1 MLYFNVVSNTYL
13 YRKDQIMITKRRSC
27 KNVSIQY
34 RFSLVEILVVVG
46 IIAIL
51 LGLSGAGYN
60 AVQRKIARARTEAT
74 LNKIRIGLESYKSKY
89 GYYPQ
94 QATIAPFH
102 LDINDFGHPTTHPEG
117 LPQNNFNSF
126 VEYSKMSKE
135 DAVLVG
141 TNYYAVTDG
150 WKTAIR
156 EKGSSSDF
164 YPISGG
170 KGGPF
175 ILYVC
180 PGLVNT
186 SSYDLFS
193 AGHDRKFI
201 WQDSPST
208 QIDTDKNDSVNT
220 DNIWP
225 QGLKTK

>member
-1 MLYFNVVSNTYL
+1 MA
-13 YRKDQIMITKRRSC
+13 TKRRHG
-27 KNVSIQY
+27 KNTSIQY

-94 QATIAPFH
+94 QAAIGPFH
-102 LDINDFGHPTTHPEG
+102 LDINDPRVPAGQ
-117 LPQNNFNSF
+117 PQNNFNGSI
-126 VEYSKMSKE
+126 EYSKMSKE
-135 DAVLVG
+135 DAVVVKYYDVNSNPV
-141 TNYYAVTDG
+141 NYYAVTDG

-156 EKGSSSDF
+156 DTHSPTVDAF
-164 YPISGG
+164 QVGG
-170 KGGPF
+170 KGAPY

-193 AGHDRKFI
+193 AGHDRKFK
-201 WQDSPST
+201 W
-208 QIDTDKNDSVNT
+208 DTGSDVDESVNT

>member
-1 MLYFNVVSNTYL
+1 M
-13 YRKDQIMITKRRSC
+13 MTKRRPG

-74 LNKIRIGLESYKSKY
+74 INKIRIGLESYKSKY

-94 QATIAPFH
+94 QPTIKPFH
-102 LDINDFGHPTTHPEG
+102 LDINDFGHPTTNPEG

-156 EKGSSSDF
+156 EKDVNHDF
-164 YPISGG
+164 SPISGVNG
-170 KGGPF
+170 TPGAPY

-201 WQDSPST
+201 WRDSPST

>member
-102 LDINDFGHPTTHPEG
+102 LDINDPTVPRG
-117 LPQNNFNSF
+117 QPQNNFNQF
-126 VEYSKMSKE
+126 IEYGKISKE
-135 DAVLVG
+135 DAVVDYRVNG
-141 TNYYAVTDG
+141 CPYYAVTDG